1 VLDLQPRARCTGVST
16 GSSAP
21 SPTILSTEKENTVTP
36 LYGLAGGSAL
46 IALALV
52 ALPARTQTTPLSGRL
67 LASNCFQCHA
77 TDGRGGFERLT
88 GESAA
93 ELFQELK
100 ELQSKSIS
108 SEDGIMVPHAQGYTD
123 AQLRKI
129 ADYFASVR

>member
-1 VLDLQPRARCTGVST
+1 MR
-16 GSSAP
+16 
-21 SPTILSTEKENTVTP
+21 P

-46 IALALV
+46 VALALV
-52 ALPARTQTTPLSGRL
+52 ALPARTQTAPPSGPPSGRL

-100 ELQSKSIS
+100 ELQTKSIG

-129 ADYFASVR
+129 AEYFASIR